1 MSYGSD
7 LAFIYGGPTK
17 IVFGDGSSKDTES
30 EMSVLGCRR
39 AVIITDKGIIS
50 AGLVDRVADSLGNK
64 CVGIFSDV
72 PQDTGIEVVNN
83 GAQYARRNGADV
95 VISIGGGSV
104 IDTAKGICILLTEG
118 GTLDDFEGI
127 QMLTRPQT
135 PHIVIPT
142 TAGTG
147 SEVTWIA
154 VIMDKAKGQKRLIVE
169 YFNAPRVAILDPRI
183 DSRSSL
189 PCSRHRRVWTRCAT
203 QWNRMYSLSQQP
215 FSDGLAMHAIRLL
228 KNHLPVCMEKGD
240 DILARGQVQIA
251 AAMAGWSFGNSM
263 VSLNHALAHSLGAV
277 SHLPHGIANGILLPH
292 CMKFNLEESISALG
306 LVAESLGVRE
316 RNMTEH
322 DAAEAAVK
330 EMAEFTKR
338 IKHPQ
343 KLSEMGVTESDLEK
357 AAELCLFDGAIT
369 YNPRMVMD
377 QAEALEVL
385 RSAF

>member
-1 MSYGSD
+1 MSYDSD

-30 EMSVLGCRR
+30 EMSILGCGR

-50 AGLVDRVADSLGNK
+50 AGLVDRVAESLGNK

-72 PQDTGIEVVNN
+72 PQDSGIEVVNN
-83 GAQYARRNGADV
+83 GAEYARRSGADV

-127 QMLTRPQT
+127 QLLTRPQT
-135 PHIVIPT
+135 PHIVLPT

-147 SEVTWIA
+147 SEVTWAA
-154 VIMDKAKGQKRLIVE
+154 VIMDKEKGQKRLIVE
-169 YFNAPRVAILDPRI
+169 YFNAPRVAILDPRMTEK
-183 DSRSSL
+183 L
-189 PCSRHRRVWTRCAT
+189 PPLLTASTGMDAMCHAVES
-203 QWNRMYSLSQQP
+203 MYSLSKQP
-215 FSDGLAMHAIRLL
+215 VSDALAMHAIRLL
-228 KNHLPVCMEKGD
+228 KNYLPVCMERGND
-240 DILARGQVQIA
+240 MLARGQVQIA
-251 AAMAGWSFGNSM
+251 ATMGGWAFGNSM

-277 SHLPHGIANGILLPH
+277 CHLPHGIANGILLPH
-292 CMKFNLEESISALG
+292 SMKFNLEESISALG
-306 LVAESLGVRE
+306 LVAESMGARE

-343 KLSEMGVTESDLEK
+343 KLSEMGVKESDLEK
-357 AAELCLFDGAIT
+357 VAELCLFDGTIT
-369 YNPRMVMD
+369 YNPRIIMD
-377 QAEALEVL
+377 PAEALEVL

>member
-17 IVFGDGSSKDTES
+17 IVFGDGSSQDTES
-30 EMSVLGCRR
+30 EMSILGCGR

-50 AGLVDRVADSLGNK
+50 AGLVDRVADSLGSK

-83 GAQYARRNGADV
+83 GAEYARRNGADV

-104 IDTAKGICILLTEG
+104 IDTAKGICILLMEG

-135 PHIVIPT
+135 PHIVLPT

-154 VIMDKAKGQKRLIVE
+154 VIMDKEKGQKRLIVE
-169 YFNAPRVAILDPRI
+169 YFNAPRVAILDPRMTEK
-183 DSRSSL
+183 L
-189 PCSRHRRVWTRCAT
+189 PPLLTASTGMDAMCHAVEAL
-203 QWNRMYSLSQQP
+203 YSLSKQP
-215 FSDGLAMHAIRLL
+215 VSDGLAMHAIRLL
-228 KNHLPVCMEKGD
+228 KNYLPVCVEQGS
-240 DILARGQVQIA
+240 DITARGQVQIA
-251 AAMAGWSFGNSM
+251 ATMAGWAFGNSM

-277 SHLPHGIANGILLPH
+277 CHLPHGIANGILLPH
-292 CMKFNLEESISALG
+292 CMKFNLEESIDALG
-306 LVAESLGVRE
+306 LVAESLGARE

-357 AAELCLFDGAIT
+357 AAELCLFDGTIT
-369 YNPRMVMD
+369 HNPRIVMD